1 MEDCE
6 NNLLKI
12 QRKGQVKTMG
22 IERISGNSTQIYQNV
37 KPQQNVSKETEA
49 AARAHE
55 QAQQDTPERV
65 RVEPRVDTRPKG
77 GEPEESQLEL
87 NQQKTQKVKNAI
99 AEVNRKMNQRTR
111 CEFSYHE
118 ETKRVSIK
126 VIDRDTDEVI
136 REIPPEETL
145 DMLSKMWEIS
155 GILVDE
161 QR

>member
-1 MEDCE
+1 M
-6 NNLLKI
+6 KI
-12 QRKGQVKTMG
+12 MG
-22 IERISGNSTQIYQNV
+22 IERINGNNAQIYQSV
-37 KPQQNVSKETEA
+37 KPQQNFSREAETA
-49 AARAHE
+49 AKTHE
-55 QAQQDTPERV
+55 QQAAPQQEMPVKEKVEIRPDTK
-65 RVEPRVDTRPKG
+65 PKG
-77 GEPEESQLEL
+77 QYAEGEESQLEI